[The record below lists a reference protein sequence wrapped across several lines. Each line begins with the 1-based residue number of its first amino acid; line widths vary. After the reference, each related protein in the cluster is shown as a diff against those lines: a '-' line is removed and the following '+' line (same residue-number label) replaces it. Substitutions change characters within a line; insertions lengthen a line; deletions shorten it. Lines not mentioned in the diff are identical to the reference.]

1 MADPDQGQELQHQP
15 VGRRRSC
22 ALALVAADAGPLP
35 AKGVGSREAQPAH
48 EVRQEIFEEDDHIAT
63 ESRAAWDLYVYFT
76 CYIYMQEGTR
86 KRRKRRGEERR
97 EAGGG
102 HDSRE
107 IKTKAREVAWWWW
120 RGGGAPAAGGGCAF
134 FSSSAWLYRI
144 KASRSRTLLSAFTQA
159 AEKKKRS
166 LVFFWF
172 GLVLP

>member
-107 IKTKAREVAWWWW
+107 IKTKARKGAGEIL
-120 RGGGAPAAGGGCAF
+120 REILSSRIRTKSGGACSIGTRKGVSGSGSPRDRNGVENGGRKDATF
-134 FSSSAWLYRI
+134 LRPPW
-144 KASRSRTLLSAFTQA
+144 
-159 AEKKKRS
+159 
-166 LVFFWF
+166 
-172 GLVLP
+172 

>member
-1 MADPDQGQELQHQP
+1 MADPAQGQELQHQP

-48 EVRQEIFEEDDHIAT
+48 EVRQENFEEDDHIAT

-97 EAGGG
+97 EAGGERG
-102 HDSRE
+102 VCVSRGVWQFVSDAGWIPMDRNTYDME
-107 IKTKAREVAWWWW
+107 ESAR
-120 RGGGAPAAGGGCAF
+120 AAH
-134 FSSSAWLYRI
+134 
-144 KASRSRTLLSAFTQA
+144 LL
-159 AEKKKRS
+159 
-166 LVFFWF
+166 
-172 GLVLP
+172 

>member
-48 EVRQEIFEEDDHIAT
+48 EVRQENFEEDDHIAT

-97 EAGGG
+97 EVTAKKILKVTDPPYQRANL
-102 HDSRE
+102 HHIPHTHTTHTASPHHHPPSLS
-107 IKTKAREVAWWWW
+107 TK
-120 RGGGAPAAGGGCAF
+120 
-134 FSSSAWLYRI
+134 YRH
-144 KASRSRTLLSAFTQA
+144 
-159 AEKKKRS
+159 
-166 LVFFWF
+166 
-172 GLVLP
+172 

>member
-76 CYIYMQEGTR
+76 CYIYM
-86 KRRKRRGEERR
+86 
-97 EAGGG
+97 
-102 HDSRE
+102 
-107 IKTKAREVAWWWW
+107 
-120 RGGGAPAAGGGCAF
+120 
-134 FSSSAWLYRI
+134 
-144 KASRSRTLLSAFTQA
+144 
-159 AEKKKRS
+159 
-166 LVFFWF
+166 
-172 GLVLP
+172 

>member
-48 EVRQEIFEEDDHIAT
+48 EVRQENFEEDDHIAT
-63 ESRAAWDLYVYFT
+63 ESRAARDLYVYFT

-107 IKTKAREVAWWWW
+107 IKTKAREVAW
-120 RGGGAPAAGGGCAF
+120 
-134 FSSSAWLYRI
+134 
-144 KASRSRTLLSAFTQA
+144 
-159 AEKKKRS
+159 
-166 LVFFWF
+166 
-172 GLVLP
+172 

>member
-63 ESRAAWDLYVYFT
+63 ESRAAWDLYVYFA

-86 KRRKRRGEERR
+86 KRRKRRREEMR

-120 RGGGAPAAGGGCAF
+120 CCCCSCCPLPPAAFNDAIATA
-134 FSSSAWLYRI
+134 SAAPVVVAIAELP
-144 KASRSRTLLSAFTQA
+144 RSRHTRQQRHR
-159 AEKKKRS
+159 EGDGRQ
-166 LVFFWF
+166 
-172 GLVLP
+172 G

>member
-48 EVRQEIFEEDDHIAT
+48 EVRQENFEEDDHIAT

-86 KRRKRRGEERR
+86 KRKKRRGEERR

-107 IKTKAREVAWWWW
+107 IKTKARE
-120 RGGGAPAAGGGCAF
+120 G
-134 FSSSAWLYRI
+134 
-144 KASRSRTLLSAFTQA
+144 
-159 AEKKKRS
+159 
-166 LVFFWF
+166 
-172 GLVLP
+172 GLVVVVLLLLLLLHHDAGRCTGAEEHRRHCHCHCHFHHHRRQGIRASQ

>member
-48 EVRQEIFEEDDHIAT
+48 EVRQENFEEDDHIAT

-120 RGGGAPAAGGGCAF
+120 WYHDFVDCQRKSTGSYLLREVRSAPSCIGT
-134 FSSSAWLYRI
+134 
-144 KASRSRTLLSAFTQA
+144 KQA
-159 AEKKKRS
+159 RNKEA
-166 LVFFWF
+166 
-172 GLVLP
+172 P

>member
-48 EVRQEIFEEDDHIAT
+48 EVRQENFEEDDHIAT

-107 IKTKAREVAWWWW
+107 IKTKAREVAWWCGEHS
-120 RGGGAPAAGGGCAF
+120 RGGSGWHDEVRCRFAVRRLDFFLFSFCFLFVF
-134 FSSSAWLYRI
+134 FSFLQFYI
-144 KASRSRTLLSAFTQA
+144 LGKH
-159 AEKKKRS
+159 
-166 LVFFWF
+166 
-172 GLVLP
+172 

>member
-1 MADPDQGQELQHQP
+1 MRILSVGVVADPDQGQELQHQP

-86 KRRKRRGEERR
+86 KRRKRRKERANVESRWWNVGKGERGGRR
-97 EAGGG
+97 EA
-102 HDSRE
+102 
-107 IKTKAREVAWWWW
+107 
-120 RGGGAPAAGGGCAF
+120 
-134 FSSSAWLYRI
+134 
-144 KASRSRTLLSAFTQA
+144 
-159 AEKKKRS
+159 
-166 LVFFWF
+166 
-172 GLVLP
+172 

>member
-48 EVRQEIFEEDDHIAT
+48 EVRQENFEEDDHIAT
-63 ESRAAWDLYVYFT
+63 ESRAARDLYVYFT

-107 IKTKAREVAWWWW
+107 IKTKAREVAWWWC
-120 RGGGAPAAGGGCAF
+120 GGAAPAAGGGCAF

-159 AEKKKRS
+159 AEKRAVS
-166 LVFFWF
+166 RVFLVW
-172 GLVLP
+172 VW